1 MSAHNMDE
9 WVSCADGMRGRADT
23 ESDAFSDAFAHGCA
37 NTVADGSA
45 DGESNAEPNA
55 GTDAAVFAWRA
66 SRCWWRVCFV
76 RAWSLQRHCECG
88 AVQVVLYWSVC
99 DTHRDSQLHSVPNEH
114 VCSGF
119 CIKGFHGCRVHGM
132 PRWSAPFD

>member
-9 WVSCADGMRGRADT
+9 WVSCADGMRGCADT

-55 GTDAAVFAWRA
+55 GTDAAVLAWRA

-88 AVQVVLYWSVC
+88 AVQVVLYWSI
-99 DTHRDSQLHSVPNEH
+99 HEH
-114 VCSGF
+114 EGLGALLAVSCQCIWQECSLEV
-119 CIKGFHGCRVHGM
+119 IV
-132 PRWSAPFD
+132 